1 MSDSESERT
10 IAYIDGF
17 NLYFGLRE
25 SGYRRYYWLNLR
37 RLVQNL
43 LRPNQK
49 LVMTKYFTAR
59 ISAAACPENP
69 ALGEKLRAKRQRQS
83 DFLEALETLTDFR
96 IFYGHYLHKPTTCR
110 KCGHCWADHE
120 EKMTDVNIATELLR
134 DAFENKFDTAILL
147 SADSDLVPPIR
158 VIRELFA
165 LKRVVAVFP
174 PARFSHHLKTVAH
187 AHLLLGRPMLAKSQ
201 FPDQVQKPDGHVLQ
215 RPDRW
220 K

>member
-1 MSDSESERT
+1 MSNSARQRT

-25 SGYRRYYWLNLR
+25 SGYRRYYWLNVK
-37 RLVQNL
+37 RLMENL
-43 LRPNQK
+43 LLADQE

-59 ISAAACPENP
+59 ISASASPGCMALAEN
-69 ALGEKLRAKRQRQS
+69 LRAKRERQS
-83 DFLEALETLTDFR
+83 DFLEALATLPDFA

-134 DAFENKFDTAILL
+134 DAFEDRFDTAILL

-158 VIRELFA
+158 VIRELFPG
-165 LKRVVAVFP
+165 KRVVVVFP
-174 PARFSHHLKTVAH
+174 PARFSHHLRMVAH
-187 AHLLLGRPMLAKSQ
+187 AHVPLGRAVLAKSQ
-201 FPDQVQKPDGHVLQ
+201 FPDQLTKPDGHVLR
-215 RPDRW
+215 RPLWWR
-220 K
+220 